1 MNAFR
6 PKSFVCKVALL
17 LTLLPWLPDAS
28 VVAQQPGREQFVPAS
43 ELDAVF
49 ERSPRGV
56 VIPREEF
63 NELLEKAQAAFKAN
77 AALPSDVVLRAAT
90 YKVSRQDEHALI
102 DLELEIQQFAD
113 RWVSVSIP
121 VGNLQ
126 LEDARIGNDVAAVR
140 ATSGPGTVLFL
151 HRNAGRFTLS
161 LKLSTPLGVAGAD
174 RLAAIRLLPQV
185 PATMIVQC
193 PANRFLQ
200 VDDQELVRPAPVQEA
215 TQYTFPV
222 GSSDHVRLKWTT
234 RRESTEMQTLIFCRS
249 DVTVQLNTDTLRWNS
264 ATRVSVYGNRINQL
278 VARVPARLEVTSVDS
293 QGLES
298 WKLED
303 DPENPELTRVLLN
316 YRQPFQDDR
325 MIQLSAVAPVNG
337 QQPVDVPTLEFMNV
351 TAHAGRIVATRA
363 DGLRLSAKAENGIR
377 HEQSD
382 SGDGQTANGRNVQG
396 EVFDFWLQDYQLSV
410 AVRPR
415 DRELFAQINSDLN
428 ITDSTASL
436 TVSATIETL
445 NQPSFDFTLQTP
457 SDWQVLDV
465 AAQDGRELTWRRVDD
480 ANIEVIPNQAVA
492 TGELL
497 TIVATFQQPLLDPET
512 ARELSLPVVTVA
524 DALTVSGTYSVASQ
538 SDLLVTPVEISG
550 LAPIADEDEILLFET
565 QATEWSGTLQVQ
577 RRTARLAAR
586 SVVRSWQTDRQ
597 KTVELTTTV
606 DVLSGTVR
614 QMTLLLS
621 EDLGPDVSFTVASI
635 DQVPGMTDQQVPATL
650 QITEQRALDVQDGRR
665 PFELTFDRRFAGA
678 VTLQATVDRPREE
691 DGRLA
696 APVISVSSATRQHG
710 LVVFEAYPTQQL
722 TAEDDGQHLRPAD
735 AAMVTAPPN
744 STDRRI
750 ALVFRFVR
758 PDYRL
763 TVQETEFETAGVPS
777 AVCETLKHVSVLSD
791 AGTVQRSCTAT
802 FYASGVQTLQFVLPE
817 ADRSHLWSTV
827 LNGEPI
833 EVRREDD
840 RYLVAIPPSDAST
853 AHRLTLLFETDG
865 LSDANSGRL
874 NQQSVEFFVAGEGGD
889 RIPVEVL
896 LQDWQMHYPDGTQ
909 LVDYEGGFVPT
920 VPPDQPGWLIALRD
934 DLRLP
939 SVEQAIRL
947 LVPLGV
953 FALCLFVLTVV
964 IVRRRWKTLVLL
976 VVVAIGGVSLLLSAP
991 YSAVTSS
998 VSRWS
1003 GEVDSEADSAPMVWS
1018 TEEATGAEGV
1028 WVDDADVQ
1036 VDASIAMP
1044 EAAQGDGGIAGG
1056 GFGGGAFGGA
1066 MGGMEALD
1074 GRGRGGQVADMP
1086 ADAADSSNRFGDAN
1100 DPFSRSIQSNGVADA
1115 VQGLPNVP
1123 REMPLE
1129 EAEALFESG
1138 GEVAAGRRLSGAA
1151 RLSVLADLEVPE
1163 GFQHRRFRS
1172 IGTSADATQL
1182 QISLQTESRLQA
1194 IRWLAAAV
1202 ALLICV
1208 WLRTVPAFNRLL
1220 FVILVTVLVCAAL
1233 PLAPAVLQPA
1243 LDGILLGLV
1252 GGIVYWILRAVV
1264 GVFRNLTSA
1273 ARRAGRAFG
1282 AARKS
1287 VSTAAL
1293 LFAAMTVGFAT
1304 DVQAQ
1309 ESLPKPDVLL
1319 SYPDGEPPLTAQKVF
1334 LPRDQ
1339 FLQLYRLAY
1348 PDRLPT
1354 PDNQQGASVV
1364 AAFFESQQR
1373 RQVEDEQWSQAFRV
1387 RLVVQAFQDA
1397 AVVDLPFGPVALRSV
1412 QIDGVDATLLTAA
1425 DQPSPTQTP
1434 NAAAQQEQQAAQQK
1448 LSPAQSRPDPAAPY
1462 QVRIAEAGLHV
1473 LDVVLEVPASIQQS
1487 VGSFR
1492 LPLRP
1497 VPVGSL
1503 SFELPAEDLTARVN
1517 GRSNAFRRTD
1527 NRLIIPLAGLNQ
1539 LSLEWMPKT
1548 ESGGNESVFHADV
1561 RSALVLDDTGQ
1572 TLHSQI
1578 ALTRRQGTLTE
1589 VDIQIPQR
1597 MAVQS
1602 VDGSDVAGWNVIEGD
1617 PRRLKVAFREDVQT
1631 GSVVRLTM
1639 FERVVFGTD
1648 DKTIDVPIP
1657 AVPAATRDSGFVAVV
1672 APSELEVRVQSLSGV
1687 GQINTQDAELPDAV
1701 ADKSRVALAWRYT
1714 RQPAEIEVRVFRP
1727 KDKADVTVLH
1737 GVQLE
1742 AQRQLWTTLAA
1753 AEISGSPRRRLE
1765 LQVPNDFVVLDVSAH
1780 DLQDWYLTEQDGQP
1794 KLLTVQFT
1802 DSRRGTVSVVVQG
1815 QRGVPSVADEVQL
1828 QPPQVVDAS
1837 QLSSQV
1843 SVWLSDLSAF
1853 QSFSADGWQRVSGR
1867 QLLHQQLQKLKSEE
1881 PAVSFTTQ
1889 QKTPAEIVLQLRQ
1902 KPVILSPESVMVTT
1916 VTDTSQELTLA
1927 LNWQMDNAVRHLS
1940 FTLPEALRNAFEFQI
1955 PGLRQL
1961 NVVEGEDG
1969 RDTYHV
1975 HLQQPVKEGF
1985 FLLGTATLPLPADRQ
2000 IQPQSPVFVEPP
2012 DSPIRLSPQSHFWVL
2027 VNQSSGLLKPLQNA
2041 DRTDDVLPE
2050 DIRLPESYLQQSV
2063 AIQRLSSEQP
2073 APVWQLSFPEAQ
2085 QVAPAVITLAE
2096 HTTVFAVDG
2105 SWRSRHQL
2113 QVRNESR
2120 QYLPV
2125 AIPADSRFLACTVD
2139 GRPARVVQYAA
2150 TAVDEDSDAS
2160 AATVSH
2166 LIPVPQ
2172 SGIAAAPI
2180 TVEFVL
2186 AGRMSGIRPDLDGAR
2201 LYVPVPVFPDYRDD
2215 PEHGVTVVRN
2225 TWQVYLPERWTAS
2238 VEDDPRATN
2247 VIPAADDD
2255 LEDASLMSVIDNA
2268 RSSVSVLKSSKN
2280 RLLVDSLY
2288 SELQDQREMLSQ
2300 QRGNSGQSESQRQQA
2315 LNEIQEQII
2324 QLDDFTM
2331 PQAAGEP
2338 AATAGNRFLLQ
2349 MDSEVNTS
2357 NSANAAELFFYNG
2370 KALSADKAKAAQDE
2384 AFNFELLEKA
2394 PAKEQ
2399 PDSQQGQNQ
2408 SAPGKKSEAK
2418 SRSMD
2423 RKKSENRSK
2432 LIEQRG
2438 LNLQEQFR
2446 QTKPQRRSEAAA
2458 GSVSGA
2464 FNVPA
2469 LSAPAQPSAAT
2480 SRSAGQQTPAPPIAG
2495 QPNSQVTNDV
2505 AQVAAEPISDREGQ
2519 GQGGAQAAAPRGT
2532 LSLAFDLPTE
2542 GTRYDFIRGS
2552 GNPELALQIRSRDS
2566 VYTGFGLLWAAGCF
2580 VVLFLLLKAD
2590 SLAGLAFRLA
2600 VLVALGGMVMVL
2612 LLTGSLQ
2619 ALGMFLCASGLI
2631 LVSLMLIVGSF
2642 LRGGPKPA

>member
-6 PKSFVCKVALL
+6 PKTFVCQVALL
-17 LTLLPWLPDAS
+17 LTLLQWLPVAS

-43 ELDAVF
+43 ELNAVF

-63 NELLEKAQAAFKAN
+63 NKLLEQAQAAFKAN

-90 YKVSRQDEHALI
+90 YEVSQQDEHALI

-140 ATSGPGTVLFL
+140 ATSDAGTILFL
-151 HRNAGRFTLS
+151 HRHAGRFTLS

-193 PANRFLQ
+193 PPNRFLQ

-278 VARVPARLEVTSVDS
+278 VARVPSRLEVTSVDS

-303 DPENPELTRVLLN
+303 DPEDPDLTRVLLN

-337 QQPVDVPTLEFMNV
+337 QQPVDVPTLEFLNV
-351 TAHAGRIVATRA
+351 TAHAGRILATRA
-363 DGLRLSAKAENGIR
+363 DGLRLSSKAENGIR

-382 SGDGQTANGRNVQG
+382 SGEGQAASGGSLQG

-415 DRELFAQINSDLN
+415 DRELFAQINSILN

-465 AAQDGRELTWRRVDD
+465 AAPDGRGLTWRRVDD
-480 ANIEVIPNQAVA
+480 GHIEVIPDQAVA

-497 TIVATFQQPLLDPET
+497 TIVAKFQQPLPDPET
-512 ARELSLPVVTVA
+512 ARTLGLPVVTVA
-524 DALTVSGTYSVASQ
+524 DALAVSGTYSVASQ
-538 SDLLVTPVEISG
+538 SDLLVTPVEING
-550 LAPIADEDEILLFET
+550 LAPIADEEEILLFET

-696 APVISVSSATRQHG
+696 APVIAVSSATRQHG

-735 AAMVTAPPN
+735 AAMVTAPAN

-763 TVQETEFETAGVPS
+763 TVKEVEFETAAVPS
-777 AVCETLKHVSVLSD
+777 AVCETLSHASVLSE

-853 AHRLTLLFETDG
+853 EHRLTLLFETDG

-874 NQQSVEFFVAGEGGD
+874 DQQSVEFFVAGEGGD
-889 RIPVEVL
+889 SIPVEVL

-939 SVEQAIRL
+939 SVEQAIRF

-964 IVRRRWKTLVLL
+964 IVRRRWKTLALL

-991 YSAVTSS
+991 YSRVASS
-998 VSRWS
+998 LSPRS

-1018 TEEATGAEGV
+1018 TDEAMDAEGG
-1028 WVDDADVQ
+1028 WVDDADFQ
-1036 VDASIAMP
+1036 VDLSMAIP
-1044 EAAQGDGGIAGG
+1044 EAAQAGG
-1056 GFGGGAFGGA
+1056 GFGGGGAFGGA
-1066 MGGMEALD
+1066 MGGMEAMD
-1074 GRGRGGQVADMP
+1074 GRGRGEQVADFP

-1100 DPFSRSIQSNGVADA
+1100 HPFSRSNQSNGVVDA
-1115 VQGLPNVP
+1115 VQGLPVVP

-1138 GEVAAGRRLSGAA
+1138 GEIAAGRQLSGAA
-1151 RLSVLADLEVPE
+1151 RLSVVADLEVPE

-1182 QISLQTESRLQA
+1182 QISLQTESRLHA

-1202 ALLICV
+1202 TLLICI
-1208 WLRTVPAFNRLL
+1208 WIRTVPAFNRLL
-1220 FVILVTVLVCAAL
+1220 FIILVTVLVCAAL

-1243 LDGILLGLV
+1243 LDGILLGLA

-1264 GVFRNLTSA
+1264 GVFRNLTAA
-1273 ARRAGRAFG
+1273 ARRAGRAIG

-1373 RQVEDEQWSQAFRV
+1373 RQVKDEQWSQAFRV
-1387 RLVVQAFQDA
+1387 RLVVQTFQDA

-1412 QIDGVDATLLTAA
+1412 QIDGVDAALLTGT
-1425 DQPSPTQTP
+1425 DPPSATQNP

-1448 LSPAQSRPDPAAPY
+1448 LNPAQPQPDTAAPY

-1473 LDVVLEVPASIQQS
+1473 LDVVLEVPASLQQS

-1492 LPLRP
+1492 LLLRP

-1503 SFELPAEDLTARVN
+1503 TFELPAEELTARVN

-1527 NRLIIPLAGLNQ
+1527 NRLIVPLAGLNQ
-1539 LSLEWMPKT
+1539 LSLEWMPGT

-1589 VDIQIPQR
+1589 VEIQIPQR

-1602 VDGSDVAGWNVIEGD
+1602 VEGSDVAGWNVIEGD
-1617 PRRLKVAFREDVQT
+1617 PRRLKVVFREDVQT
-1631 GSVVRLTM
+1631 SSVVRLTM

-1657 AVPAATRDSGFVAVV
+1657 AVPAATRDSGYVAVV

-1687 GQINTQDAELPDAV
+1687 GQINAQDAELPDSV
-1701 ADKSRVALAWRYT
+1701 GDKSRVALAWRYT
-1714 RQPAEIEVRVFRP
+1714 RQPAEVEVRVFRP

-1794 KLLTVQFT
+1794 KLLTVQFAN
-1802 DSRRGTVSVVVQG
+1802 SRRGTVSVVVQA
-1815 QRGVPSVADEVQL
+1815 QRGVPSVADEVRL
-1828 QPPQVVDAS
+1828 QPPQVMDAS
-1837 QLSSQV
+1837 ELSSQV
-1843 SVWLSDLSAF
+1843 SVWLSDLSVF

-1881 PAVSFTTQ
+1881 PAVSFTSQ
-1889 QKTPAEIVLQLRQ
+1889 QKTPADIVLQLRQ
-1902 KPVILSPESVMVTT
+1902 KPVMLSPESVMVTT

-1927 LNWQMDNAVRHLS
+1927 LNWQTDNAVRHLS
-1940 FTLPEALRNAFEFQI
+1940 FTLPETLRNAFEFQI

-1961 NVVEGEDG
+1961 NVVEGDDG
-1969 RDTYHV
+1969 RDTYHI
-1975 HLQQPVKEGF
+1975 HLQQSVKDRF

-2000 IQPQSPVFVEPP
+2000 IQPQSPAFIEPP

-2105 SWRSRHQL
+2105 SWRSKHQL

-2150 TAVDEDSDAS
+2150 TAVDGDSETSSAS
-2160 AATVSH
+2160 VSH

-2201 LYVPVPVFPDYRDD
+2201 LDVPVPVFPDYRDD
-2215 PEHGVTVVRN
+2215 AEHGVTVARN

-2247 VIPAADDD
+2247 MIPAADDD

-2288 SELQDQREMLSQ
+2288 SELQDQREMLSR

-2324 QLDDFTM
+2324 QLDDFAV
-2331 PQAAGEP
+2331 PQAAEEP
-2338 AATAGNRFLLQ
+2338 SAIAGNRFLLQ

-2357 NSANAAELFFYNG
+2357 NSANAAQLFFYNG
-2370 KALSADKAKAAQDE
+2370 KALSADKAKAAQDG
-2384 AFNFELLEKA
+2384 AFNFELLEKD

-2399 PDSQQGQNQ
+2399 PGSQQGQNQ

-2438 LNLQEQFR
+2438 LNLQQQFR
-2446 QTKPQRRSEAAA
+2446 QTKPQRRSESAA

-2464 FNVPA
+2464 FDVPA
-2469 LSAPAQPSAAT
+2469 LSAPAQPSTAT
-2480 SRSAGQQTPAPPIAG
+2480 ARSAGQQIPAPPIAG
-2495 QPNSQVTNDV
+2495 PPNSQVTNDV
-2505 AQVAAEPISDREGQ
+2505 AQAAPEPISDRDGQ
-2519 GQGGAQAAAPRGT
+2519 GQGGAQAAVPQGT

-2552 GNPELALQIRSRDS
+2552 GNPELALQIRSRES
-2566 VYTGFGLLWAAGCF
+2566 VRTGFGLLWAAGCF

-2590 SLAGLAFRLA
+2590 SVAGLAFRLA
-2600 VLVALGGMVMVL
+2600 VLATLGGVAMVL
-2612 LLTGSLQ
+2612 LLTGPPQ
-2619 ALGMFLCASGLI
+2619 VLGLMLCASGLI
-2631 LVSLMLIVGSF
+2631 LISLMLIVGSF